1 MLYLIG
7 LGVWNEKDISLR
19 GIEIC
24 RKADSVYCELY
35 TSHWGGDL
43 SKLSKIIGRKIRKLE
58 RRDVEEDSGKL
69 LEEARN
75 KRMVLLVPGDPLI
88 ATTHVHLI
96 LEAKKKGIPSE
107 IVHSS
112 SIYTSIARTG
122 LQIYK
127 FGRTGTIIT
136 QKKGYESEG
145 FYDIIR
151 DNLKHGL
158 HTLLLL
164 DRDMGTKEGLEMLNK
179 IETKKRKKLLKNKR
193 IVLCSRLSSEH
204 ERIVYGR
211 VEDLMGKDLPEP
223 GVIIIP
229 GKLHF
234 LEKEFLETLK

>member
-19 GIEIC
+19 GVEFC
-24 RKADSVYCELY
+24 KQADSVYCELY
-35 TSHWGGDL
+35 TAHWGGDL
-43 SKLSKIIGRKIRKLE
+43 EKLEKMIGKKIRKLK
-58 RRDVEEDSGKL
+58 RKDVEEESGKL
-69 LEEARN
+69 LEEA
-75 KRMVLLVPGDPLI
+75 KKKDVVLLVPGDPLI

-96 LEAKKKGIPSE
+96 LEAKKANIPVE

-112 SIYTSIARTG
+112 SIYTTVARTG

-127 FGRTGTIIT
+127 FGKTGTIIT
-136 QKKGYESEG
+136 PRKGYDSKG
-145 FYDIIR
+145 FYEIIR
-151 DNLKHGL
+151 DNLSKGM

-164 DRDMGTKEGLEMLNK
+164 DRDMGTRKGLEILERIENRKRRK
-179 IETKKRKKLLKNKR
+179 ILKGRR

-211 VEDLMGKDLPEP
+211 MEDLRGKDLPEP

-234 LEKEFLETLK
+234 LEKEFLETLG